1 MKPEVPAEQD
11 SNSQQMLSHGIAA
24 DLRRAILSG
33 KLIPGTRIRQ
43 EELAGTFGTSRIP
56 VREALW
62 QLESEGLVSLVPN
75 SGAWVAK
82 LDLGDCIEV
91 YRIREQL
98 EPLALS
104 ESIGKMTDAEFQRL
118 ESVAKNVDTQLDMLR
133 SAGGGDGAALD
144 NFLRLDREFH
154 LMSYHAANMPRL
166 YRMIEGFWNTT
177 QQYRRAYS
185 HVVGPDGHTI
195 VHYEHHL
202 LLEAIRRRDADG
214 AMRIL
219 FDHIRRTRLQL
230 IQHKELF

>member
-1 MKPEVPAEQD
+1 VKPEIVAEHDGQ
-11 SNSQQMLSHGIAA
+11 SQQMLSHRIAA

-33 KLIPGTRIRQ
+33 ELQPGTRIRQ
-43 EELAGTFGTSRIP
+43 EELAVKFGTSRIP

-82 LDLGDCIEV
+82 LDLADCVEV

-104 ESIGKMTDAEFQRL
+104 ESIAKMSDAEFQML
-118 ESVAKNVDTQLDMLR
+118 ESAAKNVDAQLDVLR
-133 SAGGGDGAALD
+133 APGGGDGAALD
-144 NFLRLDREFH
+144 NFLKLDREFH

-214 AMRIL
+214 ATRIL

-230 IQHKELF
+230 MQHKELF